1 MNDARSVLEGDLSF
15 AHVPALLARADAL
28 AAGDALDLSRVERAD
43 SAGLALLL
51 EIARRA
57 RARGIELRL
66 RGANPQVFGLAR
78 FFGLDKVLRFEDAA

>member
-1 MNDARSVLEGDLSF
+1 MNDTSGLEGELSF
-15 AHVPALLARADAL
+15 ARVPALLARADAL
-28 AAGDALDLSRVERAD
+28 AAGPVLELGRVERAD

-57 RARGIELRL
+57 RAGGVELRL
-66 RGANPQVFGLAR
+66 RGANPQVSGLAR